1 MKLISLNL
9 HNLIHTHAQLDFTPK
24 KGAYNALKAQIEPA
38 FFYHLL
44 EYTQGN
50 KSRAAKIAGI
60 DIGTLS
66 RKLKYYCIQI
76 NKHIVT
82 QVAQG
87 DV

>member
-1 MKLISLNL
+1 MKLITLNL
-9 HNLIHTHAQLDFTPK
+9 HDLIHIHAQQHPTQK
-24 KGAYNALKAQIEPA
+24 KGAYYALKDQIEPA

-44 EYTQGN
+44 DYTQGN
-50 KSRAAKIAGI
+50 KSRAARIAGI

-66 RKLKYYCIQI
+66 RKLQRYCIQI